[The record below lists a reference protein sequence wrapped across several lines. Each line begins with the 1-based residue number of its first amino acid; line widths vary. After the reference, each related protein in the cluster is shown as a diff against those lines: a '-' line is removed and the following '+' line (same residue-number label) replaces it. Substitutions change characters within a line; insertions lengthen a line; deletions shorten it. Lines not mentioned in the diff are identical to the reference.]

1 MLSVVTLW
9 IVFTVNFLVLAAVWF
24 YVARSYPKFQAARF
38 WGSAALLIS
47 FGSAISILR
56 EFVPPLMPLLVAGT
70 LVIAACCLI
79 NAGVQTFYGLPVTWR
94 RHIGIVAGSFAV
106 ISFFIWY
113 QSAPMRVLAFSSGLA
128 IAIGAT
134 VRFVLL
140 RPECT
145 NNPGAKLT
153 GTIGGVLLGAVILR
167 AILLLTQLGGEANL
181 VRFTPVQTVMVL
193 ILVFLAIAWNFG
205 FLLMAIDRLR
215 AEVEQL
221 AMIDD
226 LTGVANRRQ
235 FLARLTDECARS
247 DRTLEPFVLLL
258 IDLDGFKS
266 INDGH
271 GHAAGDACLRHFSN
285 VIQERLRVGDLF
297 ARMGGDEFCVVL
309 PSTTL
314 REGEVV
320 ARQLVEASRATR
332 IDWNGTRIPLTSSI
346 GVAQWTLDIGK
357 VAHSLVVAADGALY
371 AAKFGGRDRYAIA
384 VDPANQ
390 QPMLKTAS

>member
-9 IVFTVNFLVLAAVWF
+9 VVFAVNFLALAAVWF

-38 WGSAALLIS
+38 WGGAALLIS
-47 FGSAISILR
+47 LGAAISILR
-56 EFVPPLMPLLVAGT
+56 EFVPPLIPLLFAGT
-70 LVIAACCLI
+70 SVIAACCLI

-94 RHIGIVAGSFAV
+94 RHIGIVGGSFAV

-113 QSAPMRVLAFSSGLA
+113 QSAPMRVLAFSAGLA
-128 IAIGAT
+128 IAIGIT
-134 VRFVLL
+134 VRFVLS
-140 RPECT
+140 RPECA

-167 AILLLTQLGGEANL
+167 AVLLLTQLGGEANL
-181 VRFTPVQTVMVL
+181 VRFTPVQTVLVL
-193 ILVFLAIAWNFG
+193 ILVFLSIAWNFG

-285 VIQERLRVGDLF
+285 AIQERLRVGDLF

-320 ARQLVEASRATR
+320 ARQLVEASRTTR
-332 IDWNGTRIPLTSSI
+332 IDWNGIRIPLTSSI
-346 GVAQWTLDIGK
+346 GVAQWTLEIGK

-371 AAKFGGRDRYAIA
+371 TAKFGGRDRYAIA
-384 VDPANQ
+384 ADPANQ
-390 QPMLKTAS
+390 QQMLKKAS